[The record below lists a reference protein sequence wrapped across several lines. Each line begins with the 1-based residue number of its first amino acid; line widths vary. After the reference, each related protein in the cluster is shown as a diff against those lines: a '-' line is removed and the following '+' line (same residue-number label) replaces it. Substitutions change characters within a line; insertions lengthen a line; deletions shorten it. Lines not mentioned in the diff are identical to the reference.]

1 MEHFYPTHFPLY
13 HKCFLTEENSNQ
25 LLKASHSQA
34 IYSIKLK
41 HYILDKRQSVIFPL
55 NHCTPKIQL
64 FHKIISFPSPVCT
77 TEAGTLKA
85 ILACE
90 SKPLETSTQIVSKHF
105 LVQELC
111 YSL

>member
-1 MEHFYPTHFPLY
+1 MKHFYPTHFPLY

-41 HYILDKRQSVIFPL
+41 HYILDKRESVIFPL